1 MKNNRKR
8 IELFTMKGC
17 DPCDDALNALIP
29 FTKEHGIPLTITPV
43 QSFDEEPDAPDAVP
57 MTCVIKER
65 GGITVRKCVKGF
77 DENLLKDVEELLDT
91 L

>member
-1 MKNNRKR
+1 MKNSKR

-29 FTKEHGIPLTITPV
+29 FTKEHGIPFTITPV
-43 QSFDEEPDAPDAVP
+43 QSFDEEPDVVP
-57 MTCVIKER
+57 MVCVIKER

-77 DENLLKDVEELLDT
+77 DKNLLKDVEELLDT

>member
-1 MKNNRKR
+1 MGKNR
-8 IELFTMKGC
+8 IELFTMRGC

-29 FTKEHGIPLTITPV
+29 FTKEHGIPLTITPI
-43 QSFDEEPDAPDAVP
+43 QSFEDEPAPDGVP

-65 GGITVRKCVKGF
+65 KGITVRKCVKGF
-77 DENLLKDVEELLDT
+77 NENLLKEVEELLEE

>member
-1 MKNNRKR
+1 MKNNSR
-8 IELFTMKGC
+8 IELFTMRGC

-43 QSFDEEPDAPDAVP
+43 QGFEEEPEVVP

-65 GGITVRKCVKGF
+65 KGITIRKCVKGF
-77 DENLLKDVEELLDT
+77 DENLLKDVEELLEE